1 MNAATASV
9 PIAAR
14 RSDLWFDD
22 LPRLLEK
29 AVADFDFENSDD
41 FQSLADL
48 SAATQLEGIDV
59 DGDSAV
65 VSKSG
70 WTAPAAVYVT
80 LVYDPN
86 SDDPVELN
94 DSYPAT
100 VHFRVSDGA
109 VAVERID
116 PNTRSFYE

>member
-29 AVADFDFENSDD
+29 AVADYDFEKSDD
-41 FQSLADL
+41 FQPLADL
-48 SAATQLEGIDV
+48 SAATRFEGFDV

-65 VSKSG
+65 VSKAG
-70 WTAPAAVYVT
+70 WTAPVAVYVT
-80 LVYDPN
+80 LVYDPK
-86 SDDPVELN
+86 SDDPVEIN

-100 VHFRVSDGA
+100 VHFRVVDGA
-109 VAVERID
+109 VVVERID
-116 PNTRSFYE
+116 TNTRSFYE